1 MDVLNAVLPVLL
13 YIFGIILLIVLI
25 ILGIRMIQIL
35 DKADKMLDDANE
47 ILENV
52 SEKANPSLISSTL
65 RLNSSFT
72 SSISIILIWATK
84 SLILAFKAALV
95 SLPFLGANKIP
106 SPAPIADPAKN
117 LPNQDFFSLQI

>member
-35 DKADKMLDDANE
+35 DKTDKMLDDANA

-52 SEKANPSLISSTL
+52 SQKVNSFNGFFEILDKTGYGISVIGDKVIGMFSGV
-65 RLNSSFT
+65 
-72 SSISIILIWATK
+72 ISKI
-84 SLILAFKAALV
+84 FNR
-95 SLPFLGANKIP
+95 NKKEEE
-106 SPAPIADPAKN
+106 D
-117 LPNQDFFSLQI
+117 LYE

>member
-52 SEKANPSLISSTL
+52 SEKVNSFNGFFDILDKTGYGISVIGDKVIGLFSG
-65 RLNSSFT
+65 
-72 SSISIILIWATK
+72 I
-84 SLILAFKAALV
+84 V
-95 SLPFLGANKIP
+95 SKIFNKNKK
-106 SPAPIADPAKN
+106 DEED
-117 LPNQDFFSLQI
+117 LYE